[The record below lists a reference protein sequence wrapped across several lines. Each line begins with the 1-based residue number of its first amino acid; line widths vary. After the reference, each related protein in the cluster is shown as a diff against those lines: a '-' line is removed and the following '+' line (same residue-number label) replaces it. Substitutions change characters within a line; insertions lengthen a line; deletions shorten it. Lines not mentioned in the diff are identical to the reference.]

1 MDNTFGELVHTKRN
15 IVGYSMRELAR
26 KSNVDVAYISK
37 IEKGQALNPNFSVVM
52 RISKELG
59 IDLET
64 LQRVFELDEDMSSVI
79 SGSIR
84 NSVSGVEKEA
94 VQGIVGEILQ
104 ITDSKEFDIERMGA
118 LLQKV
123 FELHKQKNR
132 ELYYY
137 VSLESNKWMN
147 VLEVNTDDRQLL
159 GLYCSALEIN
169 ESDVFVMKGE
179 IVQYPEYFNESSVL
193 TIEELY
199 QRCET
204 ILPNDD
210 LFEEYQ
216 ELKDYLMTHPTFFR

>member
-15 IVGYSMRELAR
+15 LFGYSMRELAR

-59 IDLET
+59 IDLEA
-64 LQRVFELDEDMSSVI
+64 LQRVFELDEDLSSVI

-84 NSVSGVEKEA
+84 NSISGVEKEA
-94 VQGIVGEILQ
+94 VQGIVGEVVQ
-104 ITDSKEFDIERMGA
+104 ITNSQEFDIERMGA

-123 FELHKQKNR
+123 YNLHQQKNKD
-132 ELYYY
+132 LYYY
-137 VSLESNKWMN
+137 VSVENNKWMN
-147 VLEVNTDDRQLL
+147 VLETNTDDRKLL
-159 GLYCSALEIN
+159 GLYCSALEID
-169 ESDVFVMKGE
+169 ESDVIVMKGE

-193 TIEELY
+193 TIEKLF
-199 QRCET
+199 QQCES
-204 ILPNDD
+204 ILSNDD

-216 ELKDYLMTHPTFFR
+216 ELKDYLITHQTFFR